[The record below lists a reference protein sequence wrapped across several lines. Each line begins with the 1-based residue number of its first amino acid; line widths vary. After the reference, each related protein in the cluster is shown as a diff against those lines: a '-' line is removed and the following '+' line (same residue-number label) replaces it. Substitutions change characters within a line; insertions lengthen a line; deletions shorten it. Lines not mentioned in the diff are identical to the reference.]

1 MVLAT
6 HLTFAHVAAKRKAFA
21 FVFSPFEHSFRHFRL
36 VLPTIDKRCNYHQA
50 KTQQQQNYNMPLPL
64 VTRAVRNLQ
73 SFHEL
78 RRVNFNLFTPEH
90 FPKFLGLTA
99 LAGLTSGFFY
109 KDIARKQE
117 VSFLVAFASAGVQSA
132 MLRNA
137 QSCSF

>member
-1 MVLAT
+1 
-6 HLTFAHVAAKRKAFA
+6 
-21 FVFSPFEHSFRHFRL
+21 
-36 VLPTIDKRCNYHQA
+36 
-50 KTQQQQNYNMPLPL
+50 MPLPL